1 MKNNSTSKDLEKNLI
16 EGIRSGDEH
25 AFEKVFLKYYAL
37 LSSVAADYVGSYDT
51 GKEIAHEVL
60 ISLWVRGTDW
70 NPVGPLKPYLYQA
83 VIKASMTVMKKESRR
98 RNMMERYSV
107 MLDQTENNLDRQM
120 DENELKSNLWSV
132 VRKLPQKR
140 YMVFLLHKRYELSYK
155 EIAQIMDISIKTV
168 ENQMGSALK
177 YIRKELLRNYLE
189 D

>member
-1 MKNNSTSKDLEKNLI
+1 MNNNHLHKDLEKNLI
-16 EGIRSGDEH
+16 EGIRSGDEQ
-25 AFEKVFLKYYAL
+25 AFEKVFLKYYAM
-37 LSSVAADYVGSYDT
+37 LSSVAADYVGSYDM

-60 ISLWVRGTDW
+60 ISLWERGADW

-83 VIKASMTVMKKESRR
+83 VIKMSMTVMKKDRRR

-107 MLDQTENNLDRQM
+107 MLDETENNLDRQI
-120 DENELKSNLWSV
+120 DENELKNNIWSV

-155 EIAQIMDISIKTV
+155 EIAQVMNISIKTV

-177 YIRKELLRNYLE
+177 YIRKELSRNYLE
-189 D
+189 E